1 MPTDYCLSL
10 CPCETGSEGVHH
22 GVRGGVQGGSIR
34 GAVLGRAAGF
44 VFHYPAQV
52 PRRSGDPDC
61 RELQAEG
68 SSSVSDSSGVDGEG
82 VMDYPSSYIASA
94 AQGRLLR

>member
-1 MPTDYCLSL
+1 VPPITAS
-10 CPCETGSEGVHH
+10 PFAHVKPVPEGVHKEAS
-22 GVRGGVQGGSIR
+22 VEESKAEASEESPRKT
-34 GAVLGRAAGF
+34 AGF

-52 PRRSGDPDC
+52 PVDHGDPDC

-82 VMDYPSSYIASA
+82 VMDYPS
-94 AQGRLLR
+94 GHC